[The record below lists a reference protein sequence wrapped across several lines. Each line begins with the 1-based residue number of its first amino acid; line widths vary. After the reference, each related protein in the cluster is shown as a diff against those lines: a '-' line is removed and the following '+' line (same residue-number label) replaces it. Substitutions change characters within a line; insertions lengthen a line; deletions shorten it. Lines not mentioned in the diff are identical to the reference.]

1 MKRNQLR
8 LTLIKLLLCMAGL
21 FVSTIVFNH
30 VTAWGGVALSALSLS
45 YAIKIISNLTIQ
57 QSKQD
62 NEK

>member
-1 MKRNQLR
+1 MNQSR
-8 LTLIKLLLCMAGL
+8 LAIIKLLLCMAGL

-45 YAIKIISNLTIQ
+45 FAIKIISNLIIQ

>member
-1 MKRNQLR
+1 MNQSR
-8 LTLIKLLLCMAGL
+8 LTIIKLLLCMAGL

-30 VTAWGGVALSALSLS
+30 VTAWGGVALSVLSLV
-45 YAIKIISNLTIQ
+45 YAIEIISNIFKQ